1 MRISDWSS
9 RVLFRSGDLDRVV
22 AVRRQ
27 ALDGGDRGIG
37 GLRHGG
43 QAAPHR
49 AAVEVH
55 GAGAAEAG
63 AAAVLGAAEAELVA
77 EVPQEGHLRIAV
89 ELAVD
94 AVDVK
99 VDHLRSPEVI
109 VDENPRV

>member
-63 AAAVLGAAEAELVA
+63 AAAVLGAAQAELVS
-77 EVPQEGHLRIAV
+77 EVLQEGHLRDAV
-89 ELAVD
+89 ALAVD
-94 AVDVK
+94 AVV
-99 VDHLRSPEVI
+99 VRGEYILLPAFFCLI
-109 VDENPRV
+109 T